1 MRRIMVV
8 NAKGG
13 CGKST
18 IATNLAAY
26 YALAGARVVLADCDP
41 QASSIDWIAHRPREA
56 APIRVLAAFD
66 DGVWQ
71 VPADTEYLIID
82 TPARAHGLE
91 LARYLRRSDSVLM
104 PVLPS
109 LVDINACERFLKEII
124 PLAGE
129 ARIALVA
136 NRVRDKT
143 HAFDQLNTFLEKQK
157 LAYAATL
164 RDAQNYV
171 RAYSRGLG
179 IYELPKYLAWP
190 DWETFDAL
198 IEWLDSS
205 ATAQNARA
213 S

>member
-18 IATNLAAY
+18 IATSLASY

-41 QASSIDWIAHRPREA
+41 QASSVDWIVRRPREVP
-56 APIRVLAAFD
+56 PIRVLAAYD

-71 VPADTEYLIID
+71 VPADTEYLIMD

-91 LARYLRRSDSVLM
+91 LARYLRRSDSIVM

-109 LVDINACERFLKEII
+109 PIDMQACERFLKEII
-124 PLAGE
+124 PLAGD

-136 NRVRDKT
+136 NRVRGKT
-143 HAFDQLNTFLEKQK
+143 HAFDDLNNFLERQK
-157 LAYAATL
+157 LAYVATL

-190 DWETFDAL
+190 DWETFEPL
-198 IEWLDSS
+198 IQWLDSFAPAQS
-205 ATAQNARA
+205 ARVG
-213 S
+213 

>member
-18 IATNLAAY
+18 IATSLASY

-41 QASSIDWIAHRPREA
+41 QASSVDWIARRPREA
-56 APIRVLAAFD
+56 PPIRMLAAYD

-71 VPADTEYLIID
+71 VPADTEYLVMD

-91 LARYLRRSDSVLM
+91 LARYLRRSDSIVM

-109 LVDINACERFLKEII
+109 PIDMQACERFLKEII
-124 PLAGE
+124 PLAGD

-136 NRVRDKT
+136 NRVRGKT
-143 HAFDQLNTFLEKQK
+143 HAFDDLNQFLERQK
-157 LAYAATL
+157 LAYVATL

-190 DWETFDAL
+190 DWETFEPL
-198 IEWLDSS
+198 IQWLDSF
-205 ATAQNARA
+205 APAQSVRTG
-213 S
+213 

>member
-1 MRRIMVV
+1 MRKIMVV

-41 QASSIDWIAHRPREA
+41 QASSVDWIAQRPREA
-56 APIRVLAAFD
+56 PSIRVLAAYD
-66 DGVWQ
+66 DGMWQ

-91 LARYLRRSDSVLM
+91 LARYLRRSDNVIM

-109 LVDINACERFLKEII
+109 AIDMQACERFLKEII
-124 PLAGE
+124 PLAGD

-143 HAFDQLNTFLEKQK
+143 HAFDKLNSFLERQK
-157 LAYAATL
+157 LAYVATL

-190 DWETFDAL
+190 DWETFDPL
-198 IEWLDSS
+198 IQWLDSS
-205 ATAQNARA
+205 APARSARA

>member
-18 IATNLAAY
+18 IATNLAVY

-41 QASSIDWIAHRPREA
+41 QATAVDWSARRPRDA
-56 APIRVLAAFD
+56 RPVRVLPAFE
-66 DGVWQ
+66 DGIWQ
-71 VPADTEYLIID
+71 VPPDTDYLIID

-91 LARYLRRSDSVLM
+91 LARYLRRADTVLM
-104 PVLPS
+104 PVMPS
-109 LVDINACERFLKEII
+109 PIDMQACERFLREII
-124 PLAGE
+124 PLARD

-136 NRVRDKT
+136 NRVRGST
-143 HAFDQLNTFLEKQK
+143 HAFDRLNAFLERQK
-157 LAYAATL
+157 LAYVATL

-171 RAYSRGLG
+171 RAYDRGLG
-179 IYELPKYLAWP
+179 IYELPKHLALP
-190 DWETFDAL
+190 DWETFDPL
-198 IEWLDSS
+198 LQWLDSVVP
-205 ATAQNARA
+205 AQSARA

>member
-18 IATNLAAY
+18 IATSLASY

-41 QASSIDWIAHRPREA
+41 QASSVDWIARRPREA
-56 APIRVLAAFD
+56 PPIRVLAAYD

-71 VPADTEYLIID
+71 VPADTEYLVMD

-91 LARYLRRSDSVLM
+91 LARYLRRSDSILM

-109 LVDINACERFLKEII
+109 PIDTQACERFLKEII

-136 NRVRDKT
+136 NRVRGNT
-143 HAFDQLNTFLEKQK
+143 HAFDDLNKFLERQK
-157 LAYAATL
+157 LAYVATL

-190 DWETFDAL
+190 DWETFEPL
-198 IEWLDSS
+198 IQWVDSF
-205 ATAQNARA
+205 APAQSARA
-213 S
+213 G

>member
-1 MRRIMVV
+1 MRRIMVA

-41 QASSIDWIAHRPREA
+41 QASSIDWIAQRPREA
-56 APIRVLAAFD
+56 VPIRVLAAFD

-71 VPADTEYLIID
+71 VPPDTDYLVID

-91 LARYLRRSDSVLM
+91 LARYLRRADSIVL

-109 LVDINACERFLKEII
+109 PIDMQACEKFLKEIV
-124 PLAGE
+124 PLAGD

-136 NRVRDKT
+136 NRVRGKT
-143 HAFDQLNTFLEKQK
+143 VAFDRLNTFLERQK
-157 LAYAATL
+157 LDYVATL
-164 RDAQNYV
+164 REAQNYV

-190 DWETFDAL
+190 DWETFDPL
-198 IEWLDSS
+198 IHWLD
-205 ATAQNARA
+205 AHAPAQSVRA
-213 S
+213 V

>member
-18 IATNLAAY
+18 IATNLASY

-41 QASSIDWIAHRPREA
+41 QASSVDWIARRPRDVP
-56 APIRVLAAFD
+56 PIRVLAAYD

-71 VPADTEYLIID
+71 VPADTEYLIMD

-91 LARYLRRSDSVLM
+91 LARYLRHSDSVVM

-109 LVDINACERFLKEII
+109 PIDMNACERFLKEII
-124 PLAGE
+124 PLARE
-129 ARIALVA
+129 AQIALIA
-136 NRVRDKT
+136 NRVRGST
-143 HAFDQLNTFLEKQK
+143 HAFDDLNTFLERQK
-157 LAYAATL
+157 LAYVATL

-190 DWETFDAL
+190 DWETFEPL
-198 IEWLDSS
+198 IQWLASITPVQS
-205 ATAQNARA
+205 ARTG
-213 S
+213 

>member
-18 IATNLAAY
+18 IATNLASY
-26 YALAGARVVLADCDP
+26 YALAGARVLLADCDP
-41 QASSIDWIAHRPREA
+41 QASSVDWIARRPREC
-56 APIRVLAAFD
+56 APIRVLPVFD
-66 DGVWQ
+66 DGMWQ
-71 VPADTEYLIID
+71 VPADMEYLVID

-91 LARYLRRSDSVLM
+91 LARYLRRCDSVIL

-109 LVDINACERFLKEII
+109 PIDIQACERFLKEII

-136 NRVRDKT
+136 NRVKGGT
-143 HAFDQLNTFLEKQK
+143 HAFDKLNTFLERQK
-157 LAYAATL
+157 IAYVATL

-171 RAYSRGLG
+171 RAYDRGFG

-190 DWETFDAL
+190 DWETFDPL
-198 IEWLDSS
+198 IQWLDAS
-205 ATAQNARA
+205 APAQNARA
-213 S
+213 G

>member
-1 MRRIMVV
+1 MRTIMVV
-8 NAKGG
+8 NSKGG

-41 QASSIDWIAHRPREA
+41 QASSIDWIAQRPRTVP
-56 APIRVLAAFD
+56 PIRVLAAFD

-71 VPADTEYLIID
+71 VPADTDYLILD

-91 LARYLRRSDSVLM
+91 LSRYLRRSDAVVL

-109 LVDINACERFLKEII
+109 PIDMQACERFLREIV
-124 PLAGE
+124 PLAGA

-136 NRVRDKT
+136 NRVRDRSV
-143 HAFDQLNTFLEKQK
+143 AFDRLNTFLERQK
-157 LAYAATL
+157 IDYVATL

-179 IYELPKYLAWP
+179 IYELPRYLAHP
-190 DWETFDAL
+190 DWETFDPL
-198 IEWLDSS
+198 IQWLDGL
-205 ATAQNARA
+205 APAQSARA
-213 S
+213 G

>member
-1 MRRIMVV
+1 MRTIMVV

-18 IATNLAAY
+18 IATNLASY

-41 QASSIDWIAHRPREA
+41 QASSVDWIAQRPREA
-56 APIRVLAAFD
+56 PAIRVLAAFD

-71 VPADTEYLIID
+71 VPSDSEYLIID

-91 LARYLRRSDSVLM
+91 LTRYLRRSDTIVL

-109 LVDINACERFLKEII
+109 PIDMQACERFLKEIM
-124 PLAGE
+124 PLAGA

-136 NRVRDKT
+136 NRVRDKSL
-143 HAFDQLNTFLEKQK
+143 AFNQLNAFLERQK
-157 LAYAATL
+157 LSYVATL

-190 DWETFDAL
+190 DWETFDPL
-198 IEWLDSS
+198 IEWIGSNP
-205 ATAQNARA
+205 AAQSARA
-213 S
+213 G

>member
-1 MRRIMVV
+1 MRTIMVV

-18 IATNLAAY
+18 IATNLASY
-26 YALAGARVVLADCDP
+26 YALAGARVVLVDCDP
-41 QASSIDWIAHRPREA
+41 QASSVDWIAQRPREA
-56 APIRVLAAFD
+56 PPIRVLPAFD

-71 VPADTEYLIID
+71 IPADTEYAILD

-91 LARYLRRSDSVLM
+91 LSRYLRRADTVIL

-109 LVDINACERFLKEII
+109 PIDMQACERFLKEII
-124 PLAGE
+124 PLAGK

-143 HAFDQLNTFLEKQK
+143 LAFDKLNTFLERQN
-157 LAYAATL
+157 LAYVATL

-190 DWETFDAL
+190 DWETFDPL
-198 IEWLDSS
+198 IQWLDAS
-205 ATAQNARA
+205 APAQSARTG
-213 S
+213 

>member
-26 YALAGARVVLADCDP
+26 YAVAGARVLLADCDP
-41 QASSIDWIAHRPREA
+41 QGSSVDWIARRPRES
-56 APIRVLAAFD
+56 APIRVLPVFD
-66 DGVWQ
+66 DGMWQ

-91 LARYLRRSDSVLM
+91 LARYLRRCDSVVM

-109 LVDINACERFLKEII
+109 PIDMQACERFLKEII

-136 NRVRDKT
+136 NRVKGGT
-143 HAFDQLNTFLEKQK
+143 HAFDKLNTFLERQK
-157 LAYAATL
+157 IAYVATL

-190 DWETFDAL
+190 DWETFDPL
-198 IEWLDSS
+198 IQWLE
-205 ATAQNARA
+205 AGTQAQSARA
-213 S
+213 G